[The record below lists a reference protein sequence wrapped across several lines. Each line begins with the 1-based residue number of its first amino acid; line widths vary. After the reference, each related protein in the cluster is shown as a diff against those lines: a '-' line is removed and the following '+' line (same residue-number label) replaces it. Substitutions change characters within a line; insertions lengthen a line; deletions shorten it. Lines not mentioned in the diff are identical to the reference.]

1 MSKTGAM
8 EYKKLKPMK
17 TDFIWIEESDSSGG
31 YEGYFLKFRAYIT
44 NFTCPPSFIPLR
56 LEAC

>member
-17 TDFIWIEESDSSGG
+17 TDFIWIEESDSG
-31 YEGYFLKFRAYIT
+31 YEGYFLTSLK
-44 NFTCPPSFIPLR
+44 SLMLR
-56 LEAC
+56 KLHD

>member
-8 EYKKLKPMK
+8 EYKKPKPMK

-31 YEGYFLKFRAYIT
+31 YEDYFLKIRAY
-44 NFTCPPSFIPLR
+44 FTRSLSFL
-56 LEAC
+56 

>member
-1 MSKTGAM
+1 MSKTGVI

-17 TDFIWIEESDSSGG
+17 TDTIWIEESDSSGG
-31 YEGYFLKFRAYIT
+31 YEGYFLKFRAY
-44 NFTCPPSFIPLR
+44 FTLYMSSFIPLR

>member
-31 YEGYFLKFRAYIT
+31 YEGYFPKIKIRAYFT
-44 NFTCPPSFIPLR
+44 NFACPLSFF
-56 LEAC
+56 

>member
-8 EYKKLKPMK
+8 EYKKPKPMK

-31 YEGYFLKFRAYIT
+31 YEGYFLKFRAY
-44 NFTCPPSFIPLR
+44 FTLSMSSFIPLR